1 MYLIKYELQPLK
13 MAAFPIFTM
22 NNENL
27 LKVNYEFVSTKK

>member
-13 MAAFPIFTM
+13 MAAFPIFM

-27 LKVNYEFVSTKK
+27 LKVKYEFVSTKK